1 MKAKNVKSVC
11 RNKLRRFCESVE
23 DETVRKAIEDN
34 AIITGGAIASMLR
47 GEDVSDF
54 DIYFRTQA
62 ATFQIAEHFVK
73 QFSANPP
80 PRFKTGGTVEI
91 SVEMLPDR
99 VRVKVKSAGAAS
111 EASPEA
117 EYQYFETL
125 DPEAGDAA
133 EYAKTVCAVVQD
145 AEETDEAKP
154 RYRPVFISANAITLS
169 DKVQLITRFF
179 GEPDQIHEN
188 YDFVHCTN
196 YWTSWDN
203 RLVLRPE
210 AVEALLAK
218 ELRYV
223 GSKYPLCSVIRTR
236 KFIQRGWSVTAGQY
250 LKMIM
255 QLQELDLRDVAVLE
269 EQLTGVDTAY
279 FAEVIEALK
288 KRDDKRVDAAYL
300 VELID
305 RIF

>member
-1 MKAKNVKSVC
+1 MKARNVRLVC
-11 RNKLRRFCESVE
+11 RSKLNDFIKSIT
-23 DETVRKAIEDN
+23 DENIAKLVKEN

-54 DIYFRTQA
+54 DIYFRTGNA
-62 ATFQIAEHFVK
+62 AFLIAKYFVS
-73 QFSANPP
+73 QFCRNPP
-80 PRFKTGGTVEI
+80 PRFKNNKTIQIDVQE
-91 SVEMLPDR
+91 LADR
-99 VRVKVKSAGAAS
+99 VRVVVKSAGVAS
-111 EASPEA
+111 EKPAE
-117 EYQYFETL
+117 EYQYFETT
-125 DPEAGDAA
+125 DPESGDAA
-133 EYAKTVCAVVQD
+133 EYAEAAFAIAKDAVAD
-145 AEETDEAKP
+145 DKP
-154 RYRPVFISANAITLS
+154 KYRPVFLSSNAITLS
-169 DKVQLITRFF
+169 DKVQLITRFY
-179 GEPDQIHEN
+179 GEPDDIHQN

-196 YWTSWDN
+196 YYSSWDEK
-203 RLVLRPE
+203 LVLRPE

-236 KFIQRGWSVTAGQY
+236 KFIQRGWACTAGQY

-255 QLQELDLRDVAVLE
+255 QLQELDLNSVSVLE

-279 FAEVIEALK
+279 FVQIIELLK
-288 KRDDKRVDAAYL
+288 ERNLEHVDTAYL

>member
-11 RNKLRRFCESVE
+11 RSKLRHFLATVA
-23 DETVRKAIEDN
+23 DEAVRKTIEEN

-47 GEDVSDF
+47 GEEVSDF
-54 DIYFRTQA
+54 DIYFRTGD
-62 ATFQIAEHFVK
+62 ATETIAKYFVK
-73 QFSANPP
+73 QFCGNPP
-80 PRFKTGGTVEI
+80 SRFKHGGTVDI
-91 SVEMLPDR
+91 SVEKLPDR
-99 VRVKVKSAGAAS
+99 VRVTVKSAGAAS
-111 EASPEA
+111 ETGADA
-117 EYQYFETL
+117 EYQYFEHT
-125 DPEAGDAA
+125 DPESGDAA
-133 EYAKTVCAVVQD
+133 EYAKTVFSVIQD
-145 AEETDEAKP
+145 QEKAEEEKP
-154 RYRPVFISANAITLS
+154 KYRPVFLSTNAITLS
-169 DKVQLITRFF
+169 HKMQLVTRFF
-179 GEPDQIHEN
+179 GEPDEIHQN

-203 RLVLRPE
+203 KLVLRPE

-236 KFIQRGWSVTAGQY
+236 KFIQRGWAITAGQY

-255 QLQELDLRDVAVLE
+255 QLQDLDLRDVAVLE

-288 KRDDKRVDAAYL
+288 KRDAKRVDAAYL